1 VADQHQF
8 ASFFVNDLFFGIE
21 VEMVQEVTT
30 EARMTPVPLAPAV
43 VRGLIN
49 LRGQIV
55 PAIDLRRCLQLP
67 ESSSNEPPVNLILYT
82 GDSCTSLL
90 VDAAGEVLE
99 VDQDTFEPPPVTLR
113 GRPRELIRGAYKLP
127 DKLMHIL
134 DLNEVLR
141 NRRNS

>member
-1 VADQHQF
+1 MTDRRQF

-21 VEMVQEVTT
+21 VERVQEVTT
-30 EARMTPVPLAPAV
+30 EARMTSVPLAPAV

-67 ESSSNEPPVNLILYT
+67 ECSAKEPPVNLILYT

-90 VDAAGEVLE
+90 VDAVGEVLE
-99 VDQDTFEPPPVTLR
+99 VDQETFEPPPVTLR

-127 DKLMHIL
+127 DRLMHVL
-134 DLNEVLR
+134 DLGEVIR
-141 NRRNS
+141 NKGNS